1 MNPNQKYKTAEE
13 APETNIWAGI
23 WCIAGEQVSSLKLGE
38 QCLSGGAFSSDH
50 CIPPVNA
57 CLRLAAASCGVP
69 VQHTGRLPLDMKGVH
84 SVLPCSSLLEIACVA
99 D

>member
-1 MNPNQKYKTAEE
+1 MNPIQKYKTAEE

-38 QCLSGGAFSSDH
+38 QCCRGSVQSTVFRLK
-50 CIPPVNA
+50 V
-57 CLRLAAASCGVP
+57 LAAASCRVP
-69 VQHTGRLPLDMKGVH
+69 VQQAGRLPPALKGVH
-84 SVLPCSSLLEIACVA
+84 SVLPCSSLLDMACNA